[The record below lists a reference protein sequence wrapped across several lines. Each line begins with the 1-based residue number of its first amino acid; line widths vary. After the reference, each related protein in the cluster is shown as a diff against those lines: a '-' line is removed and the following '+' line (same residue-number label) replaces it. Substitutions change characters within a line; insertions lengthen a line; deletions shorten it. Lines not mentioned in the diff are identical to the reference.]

1 MKLVALLCLMAQG
14 AWAQA
19 LVDSETELRDAV
31 SKGGTIQMIGSI
43 QLSSPLTIAN
53 GKTVT
58 LDLNTTKLSRNLNS
72 AQGDGSVIHVEKGGS
87 LTILDSNTGH
97 NGTIQGGWA
106 TRGGGVYNEGTL
118 TLESGYITQ
127 CKASIEGGA
136 IFNTGTLI
144 IKGGKVNYNESPSA
158 GGIYNT
164 GTVTMSGGDIANNKS
179 VSYGGGAIAN
189 HGTVEISGGTIS
201 ANESGELG
209 GGIWNGEGCT
219 LTLNGG
225 SITDNHAAKNGG
237 GVWNKGTLNM
247 KGEVT
252 IARNLK
258 DKETENLYLEGS
270 TVINFTGALVN
281 TSGEPCIG
289 VTIGQSH
296 KFISNGYKTN
306 NPTTAA
312 ATFFSADKGGY
323 ILICDADDN
332 EIQLAN
338 DMNPFTFTVCSW
350 DEASKK
356 VVKKRITKRCIILGG
371 NDNNWVA
378 LGEQGKTTWYSTPG
392 TAWQHDVTHDV
403 LVIYGEVHL
412 VLSGDPKIS
421 LHHLKLEA
429 KNDAKL
435 YIHNEWGDASGRIEV
450 KNYYETWTNTN
461 SGLSMAVEYH
471 RYYKDAAA
479 IGGGGNANM
488 GSLIMHGGTVS
499 GIIQD
504 FTPAAIGGGK
514 NGCIDPAHQIV
525 VYDGVLKAEAYYPL
539 IKGVWYRER
548 EVPCGAAIGG
558 GKSQPQG
565 GPITVYGGTVD
576 AKFGGNGAGIGGGED
591 ASGGTVKIYGGYV
604 NAHCA
609 VTEGG
614 AGIGGGYDGSGG
626 DVHIYGGTVEALGA
640 ITASSIGG
648 EGNNGLG
655 TIEFASNM
663 RVTAG
668 SYDFESNNP
677 IPERVFT
684 TAERE
689 DACKWRRWAKIEVC
703 DHTAQNGD
711 KIDAFKYKDEFVH
724 SRSCHYCAEEIQE
737 EHQFPGGAT
746 DVCSCNTNISDIC
759 YYLYDD
765 KVNEDRIYMM
775 ADRSEEYDYVWN
787 VMLKD
792 RTFYHDGN
800 WNTLCLPFELTS
812 FEGTPLE
819 GASVEKV
826 ESASIGSDGVLTIN
840 LKEVKAIRKADG
852 LVGMPLFVKWPKGTD
867 EVNPRFSK
875 VRMYSGKT
883 AYWFESGPVGTFQPL
898 LDPLDITA
906 DNINN
911 AVFLGSDNTLGYSA
925 VPRQLHAMRGYFHIS
940 SVNGARAMSR
950 AVINHTDGTTEVV
963 SLEADRTKDC
973 DGIWYDLQ
981 GRKLD
986 GEPTK
991 KGLYIHNGKKVMK

>member
-1 MKLVALLCLMAQG
+1 MRKKTMTLVALLCTMVQG

-19 LVDSETELRDAV
+19 LVDSEAELRDAV
-31 SKGGTIQMIGSI
+31 GKGGTIQMIGSI

-72 AQGDGSVIHVEKGGS
+72 AQGDEKGGS

-179 VSYGGGAIAN
+179 ASYGGGAIAN

-356 VVKKRITKRCIILGG
+356 VVKKRITKRCIPFSGD
-371 NDNNWVA
+371 DNNWVA
-378 LGEQGKTTWYSTPG
+378 LGEQGKTTWYSASG
-392 TAWQHDVTHDV
+392 HVRHDV

-412 VLSGDPKIS
+412 VLNGDPWIYF
-421 LHHLKLEA
+421 HHIKLEA

-435 YIHNEWGDASGRIEV
+435 YVHNQWGDETGSVTAN
-450 KNYYETWTNTN
+450 NYYSDDIRNGLNTHT
-461 SGLSMAVEYH
+461 GYD
-471 RYYKDAAA
+471 RYYEDAAA
-479 IGGGGNANM
+479 IGGGDGANM
-488 GSLIMHGGTVS
+488 GSLFVHGGS
-499 GIIQD
+499 IRGIIQD
-504 FTPAAIGGGK
+504 DTPAAIGGGK
-514 NGCIDPAHQIV
+514 KGCIDPAHQIV
-525 VYDGVLKAEAYYPL
+525 VYAGLLDAESYYYTGTGVESNL
-539 IKGVWYRER
+539 IT
-548 EVPCGAAIGG
+548 CGASIGG
-558 GKSQPQG
+558 GKGQPQG
-565 GPITVYGGTVD
+565 GPVIVYGGTVH
-576 AKFGGNGAGIGGGED
+576 AHGIGKGAGIGGGED
-591 ASGGTVKIYGGYV
+591 AWGGTVKIYGGHVIAYA
-604 NAHCA
+604 NGDK
-609 VTEGG
+609 GG

-626 DVHIYGGTVEALGA
+626 DVHIYGGTVEA
-640 ITASSIGG
+640 TASVHASAIGG
-648 EGNNGLG
+648 YANNGLG
-655 TIEFASNM
+655 TIEFAPNM

-668 SYDFESNNP
+668 SYENGKT

-703 DHTAQNGD
+703 DHTAQNDD
-711 KIDAFKYKDEFVH
+711 KIDDTPKYKDEFVH
-724 SRSCHYCAEEIQE
+724 SRSCHYCAEVIQE
-737 EHQFPGGAT
+737 EHQIPDGAT

-775 ADRSEEYDYVWN
+775 ADRSEEYGYVWN

-840 LKEVKAIRKADG
+840 LKEVKAIRKDEG

-867 EVNPRFSK
+867 EVNPRFNK
-875 VRMYSGKT
+875 VRMYYGKT

-911 AVFLGSDNTLGYSA
+911 AVFLGSNNTLGYSA

-940 SVNGARAMSR
+940 AVNGARAMSR
-950 AVINHTDGTTEVV
+950 AVINHDDGTTEVV

-973 DGIWYDLQ
+973 DGCWYDLQ